1 MKQFLLALS
10 LMIATASAAYAGD
23 EVYCN
28 GQRKVYAGDLLWP
41 NGKRVV
47 YAGDHLYPNG
57 KRVKYAGDLLYPN
70 GGRMV
75 YAGDQL
81 YANGGR
87 VKYAG
92 DLLYPNK
99 QRVVYAGDC
108 YFQNGTRMGSC
119 PSQVRYVERVENF
132 RIEGVLDLNSKEA
145 INQSFELRD
154 GNMTVY
160 FDVSDNGEISNIDA
174 FCE

>member
-1 MKQFLLALS
+1 MKRIFLALTV
-10 LMIATASAAYAGD
+10 LIATAQAFAGD

-28 GQRKVYAGDLLWP
+28 GQRKVYAGDVLWP

-70 GGRMV
+70 GARMV

-81 YANGGR
+81 YANGKR

-92 DLLYPNK
+92 DLLYPNG

-108 YFQNGTRMGSC
+108 YFQSGVRMGSC
-119 PSQVRYVERVENF
+119 PSQIRYVERIENF
-132 RIEGVLDLNSKEA
+132 RIEGVLDLNQQKA
-145 INQSFELRD
+145 VNQSYELRD
-154 GNMTVY
+154 GAMTVY
-160 FDVSDNGEISNIDA
+160 FDVSENGEISNIDA
-174 FCE
+174 LCE

>member
-1 MKQFLLALS
+1 MKNIFLALTIV
-10 LMIATASAAYAGD
+10 IATAQAFAGED
-23 EVYCN
+23 VYCN

-108 YFQNGTRMGSC
+108 YYQNGTRMGSC
-119 PSQVRYVERVENF
+119 PSQVRVVERIENY
-132 RIEGVLDLNSKEA
+132 RIEGVLDLNNKDLTL
-145 INQSFELRD
+145 NGFELRD

-160 FDVSDNGEISNIDA
+160 FDVSSTGEISNIDA
-174 FCE
+174 LCE